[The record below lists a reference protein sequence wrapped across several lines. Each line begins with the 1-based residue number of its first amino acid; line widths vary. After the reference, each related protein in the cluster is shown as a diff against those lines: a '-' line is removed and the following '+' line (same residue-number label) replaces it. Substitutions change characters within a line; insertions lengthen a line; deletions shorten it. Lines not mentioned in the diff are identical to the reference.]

1 MRQAFAV
8 QTVQMRLVL
17 FQRLHG
23 KVLVPSLTLSFQ
35 RKKEIAYSTYK
46 FTYLVKKYV
55 LLPTLNETKRSYF
68 RLTILTIITNDTLTG
83 AEENSQL
90 SLTYISFR
98 FLKTTQLP
106 RFAGSFCLTLFLQ
119 KKKLYEN
126 GEVKLVKNKLKLRTF

>member
-8 QTVQMRLVL
+8 QTVQIRLVL

-68 RLTILTIITNDTLTG
+68 RLTILTTITNDTLTG
-83 AEENSQL
+83 AWKGIRNFQQ
-90 SLTYISFR
+90 LTYR
-98 FLKTTQLP
+98 F
-106 RFAGSFCLTLFLQ
+106 SS
-119 KKKLYEN
+119 
-126 GEVKLVKNKLKLRTF
+126 